1 MGSYLNP
8 SNDNF
13 IKALNSEIYV
23 DKTGLIRYTNKV
35 LNTQQ
40 QNVCVSRPR
49 RFGKSMAANMLSAY
63 YSRGCGSR
71 ELFAGLKIASDDSF
85 EKHLNRYDTIF
96 INMQE
101 FLSQGRGVEGMLSLL
116 RKTLL
121 WELLEEYPDYRYFDR
136 ENLARTMQ
144 DIYRN
149 TECPF
154 VVIIDEWDCVF
165 RENRE
170 NKDAQEMYLDF
181 LRDLL
186 KDKAYIHLAYMTG
199 ILPVKKYGT
208 HSALNMFDEFSMID
222 PGPLAEYA
230 GFTEEDVLG
239 LCEDYG
245 MDPAE
250 VKGWYPAAG

>member
-1 MGSYLNP
+1 M
-8 SNDNF
+8 
-13 IKALNSEIYV
+13 
-23 DKTGLIRYTNKV
+23 
-35 LNTQQ
+35 
-40 QNVCVSRPR
+40 
-49 RFGKSMAANMLSAY
+49 
-63 YSRGCGSR
+63 
-71 ELFAGLKIASDDSF
+71 
-85 EKHLNRYDTIF
+85 
-96 INMQE
+96 
-101 FLSQGRGVEGMLSLL
+101 
-116 RKTLL
+116 
-121 WELLEEYPDYRYFDR
+121 
-136 ENLARTMQ
+136 
-144 DIYRN
+144 
-149 TECPF
+149 
-154 VVIIDEWDCVF
+154 VIIDEWDCVF

-230 GFTEEDVLG
+230 GFTEEEVLG

-250 VKGWYPAAG
+250 

>member
-71 ELFAGLKIASDDSF
+71 ELFAGLKIAADDSF

-181 LRDLL
+181 LRDL
-186 KDKAYIHLAYMTG
+186 
-199 ILPVKKYGT
+199 
-208 HSALNMFDEFSMID
+208 
-222 PGPLAEYA
+222 
-230 GFTEEDVLG
+230 
-239 LCEDYG
+239 
-245 MDPAE
+245 
-250 VKGWYPAAG
+250 